1 MSIGEF
7 TVDFVKKLQV
17 KNPKAKIL
25 LIWDGA
31 SYHRGEDLKKFLAW
45 QNEGLYKALH
55 GEAVWQSQRARAC
68 FQTRYIL
75 VKTRSQVGCINEPRR
90 LE

>member
-1 MSIGEF
+1 VSIEEF

-31 SYHRGEDLKKFLAW
+31 SYHRAEDMKKFLTW
-45 QNEGLYKALH
+45 QNEGL
-55 GEAVWQSQRARAC
+55 
-68 FQTRYIL
+68 
-75 VKTRSQVGCINEPRR
+75 
-90 LE
+90 